1 MTLEVQYFEV
11 SINEENQRLD
21 NYLSSRLKG
30 VPKSALYRIIRQG
43 QVRVNKGRAKPD
55 RKLAVGDLV
64 RVPPIRVADPKMQK
78 APGTSLSEA
87 LNRSVLLDQEGLV
100 IINKPSGLAVHGGSG
115 VSLGLI
121 EALRQLPEF
130 KGFLELIHRLDKET
144 SGCIMVARKRST
156 LHWFQSMLRE
166 RRGIKKRYIALVQ
179 GTWPDNIK
187 DVDAPLKR
195 FVLGDG
201 SRLVRVRPDGKE
213 AHTRFRVLERLQDA
227 TLVEAMPLTGRTHQ
241 IRVHASYV
249 GCPLVGDL
257 KYGETSLN
265 SSLARY
271 GFNRL
276 FLHAASLQF
285 SFPDGVSCSV
295 SAALPLELENA
306 LDRLRRG

>member
-64 RVPPIRVADPKMQK
+64 RVPPIRVADSKTQK
-78 APGTSLSEA
+78 APGVGLSET
-87 LNRSVLLDQEGLV
+87 LIQSVILDRDGL
-100 IINKPSGLAVHGGSG
+100 IIIDKPSGLAVHGGSG
-115 VSLGLI
+115 ISLGLI

-144 SGCIMVARKRST
+144 SGCIMIARKRST

-166 RRGIKKRYIALVQ
+166 RSGIQKRYIALVQ
-179 GTWPDNIK
+179 GAWPDNVR

-201 SRLVRVRPDGKE
+201 SRLVRVRPDGKA

-257 KYGETSLN
+257 KYGETPLN
-265 SSLARY
+265 SSLSRY

-285 SFPDGVSCSV
+285 SFADGVSCSA
-295 SAALPLELENA
+295 SAVLPLELENA
-306 LDRLRRG
+306 LERLRRR